1 MNKRHALVAAALA
14 SVCAANASAAGQMDT
29 QARDQDKCYGAAK
42 AGQNDCGTLVHACA
56 GQATVDNDPAEWKYV
71 PKGSCEKVG
80 GKLNPPRQVEDKG
93 AAKGGRR

>member
-1 MNKRHALVAAALA
+1 
-14 SVCAANASAAGQMDT
+14 MDT